1 MIEQQKGVRWLW
13 LVARYI
19 GLHSKW
25 AIAALLLLTAIC
37 RAGGLPVEALQIEG
51 FYRLGHEVNVVC
63 SGEPEA
69 CYWLLD
75 TDAEVRQHLKQQVA
89 GLAPYTPVCLNLM
102 AEISAEKAD
111 GFGRD
116 YDGIIRVH
124 EVLGRC
130 MEEDAA
136 LSIRI
141 EDLQHRRWELQ
152 RIDGVELGDYARQL
166 GFDGDTILPKA
177 PDLDFGEQGFVSGN
191 SGCNQFQGQAR
202 VVDNS
207 LILTQLATT
216 AMLCNGFAGELELQM
231 QLLFRNPMAITRD
244 GSALILSA
252 TDRELFYR
260 LRDWV
265 N

>member
-1 MIEQQKGVRWLW
+1 
-13 LVARYI
+13 
-19 GLHSKW
+19 
-25 AIAALLLLTAIC
+25 
-37 RAGGLPVEALQIEG
+37 
-51 FYRLGHEVNVVC
+51 
-63 SGEPEA
+63 
-69 CYWLLD
+69 
-75 TDAEVRQHLKQQVA
+75 
-89 GLAPYTPVCLNLM
+89 M

-252 TDRELFYR
+252 TDRELYYR

>member
-1 MIEQQKGVRWLW
+1 M
-13 LVARYI
+13 
-19 GLHSKW
+19 
-25 AIAALLLLTAIC
+25 
-37 RAGGLPVEALQIEG
+37 
-51 FYRLGHEVNVVC
+51 
-63 SGEPEA
+63 
-69 CYWLLD
+69 
-75 TDAEVRQHLKQQVA
+75 A
-89 GLAPYTPVCLNLM
+89 GLTPYTPVCLNLV
-102 AEISAEKAD
+102 AEISTAKAD

-116 YDGIIRVH
+116 YDGSIRVH

-130 MEEDAA
+130 AQDDVAM
-136 LSIRI
+136 SMKI

-152 RIDGVELGDYARQL
+152 RIDGVDLDDFARQL
-166 GFDGDTILPKA
+166 GFDDDTTLSKV
-177 PDLDFGEQGFVSGN
+177 PDLDFGEQGYVSGY

-231 QLLFRNPMAITRD
+231 QLLFRNPLAITRD

-252 TDRELFYR
+252 TDRELYYR

>member
-1 MIEQQKGVRWLW
+1 MIEQQKGIRRLW
-13 LVARYI
+13 NVARYI

-25 AIAALLLLTAIC
+25 ALAALLLVTVIC
-37 RAGGLPVEALQIEG
+37 RAGGLQTEALQIEG
-51 FYRLGHEVNVVC
+51 VYRFGHEVNTIC

-69 CYWLLD
+69 CYWLVD
-75 TDAEVRQHLKQQVA
+75 TDAEVRELLKQQVA
-89 GLAPYTPVCLNLM
+89 GLAPYTPVCLNLV
-102 AEISAEKAD
+102 AEISAAKAD

-116 YDGIIRVH
+116 YDGSIRVH

-130 MEEDAA
+130 MEENAA
-136 LSIRI
+136 MSIRI

-152 RIDGVELGDYARQL
+152 RIDGVELADFARQL
-166 GFDGDTILPKA
+166 GFDGDATLPKV
-177 PDLDFGEQGFVSGN
+177 PELDFGEQGFVSGN

-207 LILTQLATT
+207 LILSQLATT
-216 AMLCNGFAGELELQM
+216 AMLCNGFAGELELRL
-231 QLLFRNPMAITRD
+231 QLLFRNPLAIARD

-252 TDRELFYR
+252 TDNELYYR

>member
-1 MIEQQKGVRWLW
+1 MIVQQKGVRRLW

-19 GLHSKW
+19 GVHSKW
-25 AIAALLLLTAIC
+25 TIVALLLVTAIC
-37 RAGGLPVEALQIEG
+37 RADGLQIEG
-51 FYRLGHEVNVVC
+51 FYRFGHEVNTVC

-75 TDAEVRQHLKQQVA
+75 TDAEVRQHLKQEVA
-89 GLAPYTPVCLNLM
+89 GLAPYTPVCLNLV
-102 AEISAEKAD
+102 AEISTEKAD

-116 YDGIIRVH
+116 YDGSIRVH

-130 MEEDAA
+130 SQKGVVM
-136 LSIRI
+136 SMRI
-141 EDLQHRRWELQ
+141 EDLQHRRWELH
-152 RIDGVELGDYARQL
+152 RIDGVELDDFARQL
-166 GFDGDTILPKA
+166 GFDGDTTLPKV

-191 SGCNQFQGQAR
+191 NGCNQFQGQAR

-207 LILTQLATT
+207 LILSQQATT
-216 AMLCNGFAGELELQM
+216 AMLCHGFAGELALQL
-231 QLLFRNPMAITRD
+231 QLLFRNPLAIARD

-252 TDRELFYR
+252 TDRELYYR
-260 LRDWV
+260 MRNWV